1 MEGKLLQ
8 TTSHSET
15 LSIGNVKSTDAT
27 CDIDRFFIE
36 TSDKVGKKKGYG
48 TRAMAIVIGA
58 SVRFLE
64 LLMGAEGWRVCCG
77 FVAWCWATFPNIRA
91 WRVQAASSDGPGFY
105 QSLGFKSQVRGEF
118 LLTA

>member
-1 MEGKLLQ
+1 MGRLGAQAEEVEGKLLQ

-58 SVRFLE
+58 SVP
-64 LLMGAEGWRVCCG
+64 
-77 FVAWCWATFPNIRA
+77 FVVDVN
-91 WRVQAASSDGPGFY
+91 GG
-105 QSLGFKSQVRGEF
+105 
-118 LLTA
+118 

>member
-1 MEGKLLQ
+1 MGRLGAQAEEVEGKLLQ

-36 TSDKVGKKKGYG
+36 TSDLKVGKKKGYG

-58 SVRFLE
+58 SVRFVVDLI
-64 LLMGAEGWRVCCG
+64 C
-77 FVAWCWATFPNIRA
+77 
-91 WRVQAASSDGPGFY
+91 
-105 QSLGFKSQVRGEF
+105 
-118 LLTA
+118 